1 MNTKRLPE
9 ITMVACLIGL
19 AAWWWW
25 PVKSVPVKTPVVRA
39 QLSPPNA
46 ETIPPEEAPIRAII
60 PAPPE
65 VAVEIPTPTAF
76 DPQADLST
84 ALPDYIRLLQS
95 GDYATLIQNYE
106 PPDHDLT
113 DHVRMMMVQ
122 LWQAEMQTPEGL
134 QSLAKEI
141 ADLQF
146 IQNSP
151 PVISD
156 NGARA
161 TYTLPV
167 GSVGKFVIF
176 VKVNGR
182 WYMD

>member
-1 MNTKRLPE
+1 
-9 ITMVACLIGL
+9 VA
-19 AAWWWW
+19 
-25 PVKSVPVKTPVVRA
+25 VV
-39 QLSPPNA
+39 
-46 ETIPPEEAPIRAII
+46 ET
-60 PAPPE
+60 PAPA
-65 VAVEIPTPTAF
+65 AV

-95 GDYATLIQNYE
+95 GDYATLVQNYE

-146 IQNSP
+146 IQGSTP
-151 PVISD
+151 IISD
-156 NGARA
+156 DGARA